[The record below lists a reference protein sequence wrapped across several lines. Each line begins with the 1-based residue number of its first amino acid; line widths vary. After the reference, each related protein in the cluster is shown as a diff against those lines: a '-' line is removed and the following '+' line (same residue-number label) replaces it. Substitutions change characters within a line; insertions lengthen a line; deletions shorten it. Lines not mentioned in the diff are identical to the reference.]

1 MIFEKDLRRARNAAR
16 SQGAYLGPSVPTVA
30 DAREADF
37 LWAMTEDVDFDKA
50 FFAMF
55 ESEGAIRRFFVC
67 ELASPAVVEPM
78 VGGRSVFEA
87 LFASFGG
94 SEVVDLLPIP
104 LRRAL
109 NFRFVAFM
117 VGQY

>member
-1 MIFEKDLRRARNAAR
+1 VRKAAR
-16 SQGAYLGPSVPTVA
+16 SQGAYLGVSVSKAP

-37 LWAMTEDVDFDKA
+37 LWVMAEDGDFDEA
-50 FFAMF
+50 FFVAA
-55 ESEGAIRRFFVC
+55 EAEGAIRRFFTC
-67 ELASPAVVEPM
+67 ESPSPGVVEPM
-78 VGGRSVFEA
+78 VADRSMFEA
-87 LFASFGG
+87 LFTSFEG

-117 VGQY
+117 VS